1 MGNVTHEL
9 GTGGCRFFWT
19 GINTVNPARGKT
31 RGACEVTI
39 RKGHF
44 DRENYDHLWHFG
56 VPVAY
61 EIL

>member
-1 MGNVTHEL
+1 MS
-9 GTGGCRFFWT
+9 FFWT

-44 DRENYDHLWHFG
+44 DRENDDHLWHFG